1 MIRSNRYFK
10 AIFGFDKESDDTN
23 EFNKQLEHFLSDG
36 SKEQLFIISLK
47 DASFERGLREILV
60 NAIGSFLLEEAR
72 AYKFKEAPVV
82 LFLDEA
88 HQFLKKTITDDFFN
102 DLELDAFD
110 KIAKECRKHG
120 LFLCIST
127 QMPRDIPIGTLSQ
140 IGTFIVHR
148 LINEFDRNVIEKA
161 CAEGNKNSLAYL
173 PMLKAGEALLVSIEM
188 PMPVMIKM
196 KEPVIKPYSNTP
208 KLL

>member
-1 MIRSNRYFK
+1 VILICRTLLIKF
-10 AIFGFDKESDDTN
+10 DTN